1 MATQIDPQSSS
12 SQQLITRRRFV
23 YYSALAAGAVMVPI
37 TATAGVRGKSPNEK
51 LNIAVIGAGGKGR
64 GDTDEVAELGEN
76 IYALC
81 DVDKTT
87 LDARTSSNSRPDQK
101 SYPKAKV
108 YRDYRKMLDE
118 IGKNIDAVI
127 VATPDHH
134 HAFAA

>member
-12 SQQLITRRRFV
+12 SQQLVTRRRFV
-23 YYSALAAGAVMVPI
+23 YYSALAAGAVMLPI

-87 LDARTSSNSRPDQK
+87 LDERTTSNPRPEEK
-101 SYPKAKV
+101 RYPKPKV
-108 YRDYRKMLDE
+108 YRDYRKMRDQMS
-118 IGKNIDAVI
+118 KNIDAGS
-127 VATPDHH
+127 VA
-134 HAFAA
+134 

>member
-1 MATQIDPQSSS
+1 
-12 SQQLITRRRFV
+12 
-23 YYSALAAGAVMVPI
+23 MVPI

-87 LDARTSSNSRPDQK
+87 LDARTTSNSRPK
-101 SYPKAKV
+101 S
-108 YRDYRKMLDE
+108 
-118 IGKNIDAVI
+118 I
-127 VATPDHH
+127 ATTVKCSTKL
-134 HAFAA
+134 ARTSTR